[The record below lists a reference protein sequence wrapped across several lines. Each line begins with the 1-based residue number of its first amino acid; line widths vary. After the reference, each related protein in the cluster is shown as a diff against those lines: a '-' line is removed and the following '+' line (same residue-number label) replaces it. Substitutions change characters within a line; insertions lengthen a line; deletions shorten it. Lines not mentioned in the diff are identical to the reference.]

1 MTLASIA
8 LIALGIIANVVTFT
22 VGVMVGLVKRKESHD
37 LDNSREDRKD
47 PQWWHSPQV
56 QRR

>member
-8 LIALGIIANVVTFT
+8 LIALGILANVVTFT

-37 LDNSREDRKD
+37 RDNRKD
-47 PQWWHSPQV
+47 SAWWHRPQV
-56 QRR
+56 QRL

>member
-1 MTLASIA
+1 MTSIA
-8 LIALGIIANVVTFT
+8 LISLGILANVVTFT

-37 LDNSREDRKD
+37 RDNSREDRKD
-47 PQWWHSPQV
+47 PAWWHSPQV

>member
-8 LIALGIIANVVTFT
+8 LIALGILANVVTFT

-37 LDNSREDRKD
+37 YGREDRKD
-47 PQWWHSPQV
+47 PTWWHSPQV

>member
-1 MTLASIA
+1 MTSIA
-8 LIALGIIANVVTFT
+8 LIALGILANVVTFT

-37 LDNSREDRKD
+37 RDNRKD
-47 PQWWHSPQV
+47 SAWWHSPQI

>member
-1 MTLASIA
+1 MTSIA
-8 LIALGIIANVVTFT
+8 LIALGILANVVTFT

-37 LDNSREDRKD
+37 RDNRKD
-47 PQWWHSPQV
+47 PTWWHNPQV

>member
-1 MTLASIA
+1 MTSIA
-8 LIALGIIANVVTFT
+8 LIALGILANVVTFT

-37 LDNSREDRKD
+37 RDNSREDRKD
-47 PQWWHSPQV
+47 PAWWHSPQI

>member
-1 MTLASIA
+1 MTLVSIA
-8 LIALGIIANVVTFT
+8 LIALGILANVVTFT

-37 LDNSREDRKD
+37 YGNRKD